1 MPHSGQQ
8 NIHCIVSDC
17 HYWNQ
22 GNKCHA
28 DQILVA
34 NDAFGSM
41 QPDQVDVNT
50 ASQLTP
56 GTAGSCMA
64 TCCKT
69 YVTKGSNKI
78 EADGAKRMP

>member
-56 GTAGSCMA
+56 GTAGFLHGHLLQNLC
-64 TCCKT
+64 
-69 YVTKGSNKI
+69 NQ
-78 EADGAKRMP
+78 RF